1 MRKTKNLT
9 IIDNGNEIKFK
20 LIALSAMQQQR
31 WLAKAFTTLAESG
44 LLEMDVSSLDLSQI
58 INAIK
63 AKGLGFL
70 GRLDSDKINDLLVE
84 LVSKTAQKMTGA
96 GITQLTESELENTF
110 ENIRSLVE
118 LEKECF
124 NISFDFFQHAE
135 YLTIPKI
142 QNTTLI

>member
-70 GRLDSDKINDLLVE
+70 GRLDSDKINDLLVD
-84 LVSKTAQKMTGA
+84 LVSKTAQKMSGA
-96 GITQLTESELENTF
+96 GVTQLTELELEQTF

-124 NISFDFFQHAE
+124 NISFDFFQLAE
-135 YLTIPKI
+135 
-142 QNTTLI
+142 

>member
-9 IIDNGNEIKFK
+9 IKDNGNEIKFK

-70 GRLDSDKINDLLVE
+70 GRLDSDKINDLLVD
-84 LVSKTAQKMTGA
+84 LVSKTAQKMSGA
-96 GITQLTESELENTF
+96 GVTLLTESELEKTF

-124 NISFDFFQHAE
+124 NISFDFFQLGE
-135 YLTIPKI
+135 
-142 QNTTLI
+142 

>member
-1 MRKTKNLT
+1 MRKTKILT
-9 IIDNGNEIKFK
+9 IKDNGNDIKFK

-70 GRLDSDKINDLLVE
+70 GRLDSDKINDLLVD
-84 LVSKTAQKMTGA
+84 LVSKTAQKMSGA
-96 GITQLTESELENTF
+96 GVTQLTEKELENTF
-110 ENIRSLVE
+110 ENIRSLIE

-124 NISFDFFQHAE
+124 NISFDFFQLGE
-135 YLTIPKI
+135 
-142 QNTTLI
+142 

>member
-124 NISFDFFQHAE
+124 NISFDFFQVAE
-135 YLTIPKI
+135 
-142 QNTTLI
+142 

>member
-135 YLTIPKI
+135 QLTIPKI

>member
-70 GRLDSDKINDLLVE
+70 GRLDSDKINDLLVD
-84 LVSKTAQKMTGA
+84 LVSKTAQKMSGA
-96 GITQLTESELENTF
+96 GVTQLTEKELENTF

-124 NISFDFFQHAE
+124 NISFDFFQLGE
-135 YLTIPKI
+135 
-142 QNTTLI
+142 